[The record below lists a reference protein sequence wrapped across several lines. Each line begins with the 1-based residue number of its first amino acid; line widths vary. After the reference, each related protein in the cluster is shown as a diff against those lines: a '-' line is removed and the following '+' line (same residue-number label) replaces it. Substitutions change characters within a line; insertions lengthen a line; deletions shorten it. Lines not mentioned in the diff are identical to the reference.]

1 MRFQAKALDPKQ
13 GVVSFSLEAQDE
25 IDAHQQLTARG
36 VAPLSLRKVAGWG
49 RLSLGKGPF
58 SLTLFTQELRALLD
72 AGLTLVESVETLADK
87 AQKSEA
93 RTVLEQITHHLYEGQ
108 TFSQALARSP
118 NVFPPLYISTVRAA
132 EKTGAL
138 SPALKRYLDYREKL
152 DVVRRKA
159 ISASIY
165 PVLLLIA
172 GALVTAFLLGYVVP
186 RFASV
191 YAESGREVPWLSGML
206 LRWGRFI
213 GSHGVALAAAIAGML
228 VVAVYSLTLPLVRKV
243 LSDFMWQ
250 LPVIGERLK
259 LYQLARFYRTAS
271 MLLSGGMPALI
282 ALSMSRDLLPVGL
295 RASLDQASEAIR
307 SGKPMSLAMEL
318 NGLTTPVA
326 LRMLRVGEKTGHM
339 DDMMERIASFYD
351 EDMARWVDWFARVF
365 EPLLMAVI
373 GLLIGAI
380 VVLMYM
386 PVFELAGSLQ

>member
-1 MRFQAKALDPKQ
+1 MRYRAKALDHKQ
-13 GVVSFSLEAQDE
+13 GIVKLSLDAFDENDARKQLSAQ
-25 IDAHQQLTARG
+25 G
-36 VAPLSLRKVAGWG
+36 VAVLSLRKAGGWG

-72 AGLTLVESVETLADK
+72 AGLTLVESVEALADK

-108 TFSQALARSP
+108 TFSQALTRSP
-118 NVFPPLYISTVRAA
+118 NVFPALYISTVRAA
-132 EKTGAL
+132 ERTGAL
-138 SPALKRYLDYREKL
+138 SQALQRYLDYRERL

-159 ISASIY
+159 ISASLY
-165 PVLLLIA
+165 PALLLIA

-191 YAESGREVPWLSGML
+191 YAESGRELPWLSGML
-206 LRWGRFI
+206 LSWGRFI
-213 GSHGVALAAAIAGML
+213 GSHGAAMALASVGLVAGT
-228 VVAVYSLTLPLVRKV
+228 VYALTLPTVRKV
-243 LSDFMWQ
+243 LTDFLWQ

-271 MLLSGGMPALI
+271 MLLSGGMPALT

-326 LRMLRVGEKTGHM
+326 LRMLGVGEKTGRM
-339 DDMMERIASFYD
+339 DEMMERIASFYD
-351 EDMARWVDWFARVF
+351 EDMARWVDWFTRIF